1 MEQKDT
7 QSINPSGEKEAQ
19 NASEA
24 GAAEAVEVQNAS
36 GPDAVDAIETQDAS
50 GVNTAEA
57 VEAQNISGADTAK
70 AQDASEAGTAEVQ
83 SISGAD
89 AAETQNASEVGAAEM
104 QSISGADAAE
114 TMNAPAT
121 GAEGSEAGS
130 GVSVTEPE
138 KTPDTDVRLAGSNRE
153 GVKGSPSVGAVELPS
168 LELLEA
174 ELKKEQYKRSYRRV
188 LKSTAFSLMVVAAVA
203 VLIAVLL
210 LPVLQIS
217 GTSMTDTLQ
226 NEDIVVAVNSS
237 KFKTGDVVA
246 FYYNNNILIKRVI
259 ASSGDW
265 VDIDEDGN
273 VYVNEVK
280 LDEPYVKELALGEC
294 DIDLPYQVPDKK
306 CFVMGD
312 HRATSIDSRST
323 AVGCVSDD
331 AVVGKILFRVWPL
344 SEIGFVK

>member
-7 QSINPSGEKEAQ
+7 QNINPSGQTEEQDAPAASAIEPIEAQ
-19 NASEA
+19 SA
-24 GAAEAVEVQNAS
+24 
-36 GPDAVDAIETQDAS
+36 P
-50 GVNTAEA
+50 
-57 VEAQNISGADTAK
+57 GADTA
-70 AQDASEAGTAEVQ
+70 ET
-83 SISGAD
+83 
-89 AAETQNASEVGAAEM
+89 AETQNAPAAGIAEAAA
-104 QSISGADAAE
+104 QNAPAAGVAEAAGEQKPPAAE
-114 TMNAPAT
+114 T
-121 GAEGSEAGS
+121 AG
-130 GVSVTEPE
+130 GQDTLVT
-138 KTPDTDVRLAGSNRE
+138 S
-153 GVKGSPSVGAVELPS
+153 SVELPS